1 MLKYASFAEEA
12 PTSLGTY
19 FPSDGLVMFDEIGR
33 ITEVLESLEAEEEE
47 WFISLL
53 EEGKIVHTAKLSFS
67 FDEVNKMLHQR
78 KLYLSLFV
86 RTMPGII
93 VKKTVTISCKP
104 MQQFHGQMHFLKN
117 EMDRWKAGQFQCISH
132 RGWYMNGWKKCNPFL
147 QDYDMEA
154 SLSGEPSEAGG
165 VFIIDGDLSAGF
177 ELPFHRIAVITD
189 AELFKGK
196 PKRKSRPQK
205 MSNAER
211 IKSYSEIK
219 PGDYVVHAHHGIGKY
234 IGIENMSQGGIE

>member
-1 MLKYASFAEEA
+1 
-12 PTSLGTY
+12 
-19 FPSDGLVMFDEIGR
+19 MFDEIGR
-33 ITEVLESLEAEEEE
+33 ITEVLESLEMRKRQ
-47 WFISLL
+47 WFVSLL
-53 EEGKIVHTAKLSFS
+53 EEGKIVHSAKLSFT
-67 FDEVNKMLHQR
+67 FDEMNKMLNQQ

-86 RTMPGII
+86 RTMPGIV
-93 VKKTVTISCKP
+93 VKKTITISCKP

-117 EMDRWKAGQFQCISH
+117 EMDRWREGHFNVFLIADGKERMEKVQSI
-132 RGWYMNGWKKCNPFL
+132 L

-154 SLSGEPSEAGG
+154 TLSGEPSCRRRSIH
-165 VFIIDGDLSAGF
+165 IIDGDLSAGF

-196 PKRKSRPQK
+196 AKRQSRPQK

-219 PGDYVVHAHHGIGKY
+219 PGDYIVHAHHGIGSYKKLETLEVA
-234 IGIENMSQGGIE
+234 GIL